1 MSRDAAVEQYLAE
14 AANWDRDR
22 MVEVRRRAAIV
33 GWVAFGGWAC
43 ALAASFALVALMPLK
58 RVEPYVVRVDNAT
71 GIVDV
76 VPTFVGSAQFPES
89 VTRYFLDHYV
99 TVCERFNLS
108 TAESDYEECGSF
120 HSAAR
125 NQLWFQA
132 WTPANPASPLNTYK
146 DGTSIRSQV
155 SAVSFFARA
164 NGVKDLAQVR
174 YVKTK
179 HLAAGTEEVTH
190 HIATIQYAFGEPA
203 KDAKAR
209 RWNPLGFKVLE
220 FNTEPEVLTEAP
232 KVADASR
239 SAP

>member
-1 MSRDAAVEQYLAE
+1 MSRDPALEQYLAE
-14 AANWDRDR
+14 AAGWDRDR
-22 MVEVRRRAAIV
+22 LVEVQRRSRMLAGVAAL
-33 GWVAFGGWAC
+33 GWLCAVAGSL
-43 ALAASFALVALMPLK
+43 ALAALVPLK
-58 RVEPYVVRVDNAT
+58 RVEPYVVRVDNTT

-76 VPTFVGSAQFPES
+76 VPTFVGGAQFPES

-125 NQLWFQA
+125 NQLWYQA
-132 WTPANPASPLNTYK
+132 WNPANPASPLNTYK
-146 DGTSIRSQV
+146 DGTNIRSQV

-179 HLAAGTEEVTH
+179 HLAAGTEEVSH

-220 FNTEPEVLTEAP
+220 FTTEPEVISEAP